1 MAKTPPSYNPPQ
13 KDKAAIEEVIRCV
26 DEARRWH
33 NAFARKVEK
42 RYEAWRGMLPSGSS
56 KPPGWRSQQHPPYLI
71 NIVEGMLSSLEEE
84 NPLWT
89 VTPRALPEM
98 TAAEAMMA
106 ADGADIASYLLTH
119 QMRVDQFA
127 EKAGPFSH
135 QDLIAGFTVGK
146 VFWLKKE
153 VSHHYLDETPAL
165 MYDET
170 GGTIDIANSL
180 EETTDLVLLRDDP
193 TLEVRD
199 VRDFMYPESATSIDT
214 APWVI
219 DRTYVTY
226 DTLEKLEALGVYK
239 NVKYVRETHMDETP
253 QTTDPVM
260 ERERRLRNIDR
271 TRGLVEIVELWT
283 DDKVV
288 TVANGSVLLRNDFNP
303 FTHGRKPFVICSVIP
318 DLFQIPGVS
327 VIEGLAQM
335 QEMLWTLTNLRLD
348 ATRIAANVIT
358 MIRGDVDDPEQYEW
372 APEAQWIVPDPNA
385 VKVMDMSAVA
395 AAAASTLQA
404 EGLLRGDIQNVM
416 GGLPFTGGAQS
427 QTLPTDTAT
436 GVSIVTN
443 IAQAIL
449 ARRKSQYQRAF
460 GKIGQMFLELD
471 QQFLRENKLVEILGA
486 DNTRRY
492 LEVSPLD
499 IQGIYDVELDVTGE
513 SMLRQER
520 RAESQALVTMAVQSA
535 IIMAQAGQPLNLRR
549 FWEKLLDSYSITD
562 KATYFSDTPAP
573 QLQAPQGAGQ
583 SGQSGAVPPTP
594 PQIMAPSNGNGTA
607 PQGITN
613 PSLAAGPTSPSS
625 PVSMSASA
633 PMQQAL
639 ARTGAGRSA

>member
-1 MAKTPPSYNPPQ
+1 MAKTLPSYNPPQ

-33 NAFARKVEK
+33 NSFARRVER
-42 RYEAWRGMLPSGSS
+42 RYEAWRGMLPSGGS
-56 KPPGWRSQQHPPYLI
+56 KPSGWRSQQHPPYLI

-89 VTPRALPEM
+89 VTPRAVPGM
-98 TAAEAMMA
+98 TAQEALSA
-106 ADGADIASYLLTH
+106 ADGADLASYLLTH
-119 QMRVDQFA
+119 QMRVDQFG

-153 VSHHYLDETPAL
+153 IKHHYLDETPAL
-165 MYDET
+165 MYDEA

-180 EETTDLVLLRDDP
+180 EETDELVTVRDDP
-193 TLEVRD
+193 TFEVRD
-199 VRDFMYPESATSIDT
+199 VRDFMYPESAVSIDT

-226 DTLEKLEALGVYK
+226 ETLEKLEAIGVYK
-239 NVKYVRETHMDETP
+239 NVKYVKETRYDDTGAV
-253 QTTDPVM
+253 TDPVK
-260 ERERRLRNIDR
+260 EREQRLRNADR

-303 FTHGRKPFVICSVIP
+303 FTHGRKPFVICSAIP
-318 DLFQIPGVS
+318 DLFQVPGIS

-335 QEMLWTLTNLRLD
+335 QEMLWSMTNMRLD
-348 ATRIAANVIT
+348 ATRIASNVIT
-358 MIRGDVDDPEQYEW
+358 MIRADVDDPEQYEW
-372 APEAQWIVPDPNA
+372 APEAQWLVPDPNA
-385 VKVMDMSAVA
+385 VKVMDMSPVIQA
-395 AAAASTLQA
+395 ANSSLQA

-416 GGLPFTGGAQS
+416 GGLPFTGSAQS
-427 QTLPTDTAT
+427 QTLPTQTAT
-436 GVSIVTN
+436 GVSIITN

-449 ARRKSQYQRAF
+449 ARRKAQYQKAF

-471 QQFLRENKLVEILGA
+471 QQFLREDKLVEILGE
-486 DNTRRY
+486 DNSRRY
-492 LEVSPLD
+492 LEISPLD
-499 IQGIYDVELDVTGE
+499 IQGIYDVALDVSGE

-520 RAESQALVTMAVQSA
+520 RSEQQALTTMAMQSGL
-535 IIMAQAGQPLNLRR
+535 IMAQAGQPLNLRR
-549 FWEKLLDSYSITD
+549 FWEKLLDAYGIVD
-562 KATYFSDTPAP
+562 KATYFSEPTGQPMGLP
-573 QLQAPQGAGQ
+573 GQQAA
-583 SGQSGAVPPTP
+583 PPTP
-594 PQIMAPSNGNGTA
+594 PGVQPSGNGAA

-613 PSLAAGPTSPSS
+613 PALAAGPTSPSS
-625 PVSMSASA
+625 SVSMSPVA
-633 PMQQAL
+633 PMQRAL

>member
-33 NAFARKVEK
+33 NTFARKVEK

-106 ADGADIASYLLTH
+106 ADGADVASYLLTH

-153 VSHHYLDETPAL
+153 IKHHYLDETPAL
-165 MYDET
+165 MYDEA

-180 EETTDLVLLRDDP
+180 EETDELVTVRDDP
-193 TLEVRD
+193 TFEVRD
-199 VRDFMYPESATSIDT
+199 VRDFMYPESAVSIDT

-226 DTLEKLEALGVYK
+226 ETLEKLEAIGVYK
-239 NVKYVRETHMDETP
+239 NVKYVKETRYDDTGAV
-253 QTTDPVM
+253 TDPVK
-260 ERERRLRNIDR
+260 EREQRLRNADR

-303 FTHGRKPFVICSVIP
+303 FTHGRKPFVICSAIP
-318 DLFQIPGVS
+318 DLFQVPGIS

-335 QEMLWTLTNLRLD
+335 QEMLWTMTNMRLD
-348 ATRIAANVIT
+348 ATRIASNVIT
-358 MIRGDVDDPEQYEW
+358 MIRADVDDPEQYEW
-372 APEAQWIVPDPNA
+372 APEAQWLVPDPNA
-385 VKVMDMSAVA
+385 VKVMDMSPVIQA
-395 AAAASTLQA
+395 ANSSLQA

-416 GGLPFTGGAQS
+416 GGLPFTGSAQS
-427 QTLPTDTAT
+427 QTLPTQTAT
-436 GVSIVTN
+436 GVSIITN

-449 ARRKSQYQRAF
+449 ARRKAQYQKAF

-471 QQFLRENKLVEILGA
+471 QQFLREDKLVEILGE
-486 DNTRRY
+486 DNSRRY
-492 LEVSPLD
+492 LEISPLD
-499 IQGIYDVELDVTGE
+499 IQGIYDVALDVSGE

-520 RAESQALVTMAVQSA
+520 RSEQQALTTMAMQSGL
-535 IIMAQAGQPLNLRR
+535 IMARAGQPLNLRR
-549 FWEKLLDSYSITD
+549 FWEKLLDAYGVVD
-562 KATYFSDTPAP
+562 KATYFSEPTGQPMGLP
-573 QLQAPQGAGQ
+573 GQQAA
-583 SGQSGAVPPTP
+583 PPTP
-594 PQIMAPSNGNGTA
+594 PGVQPSGNGAA

-613 PSLAAGPTSPSS
+613 PALAAGPTSPSS
-625 PVSMSASA
+625 SVSMSPVA
-633 PMQQAL
+633 PMQRAL